1 MTEEELDVIVNEHND
16 RVAVISKQIDDIFFN
31 AVGFGEREQKIISE
45 DIEAANIYNYL
56 V

>member
-1 MTEEELDVIVNEHND
+1 MTEEELDVIVNKHND